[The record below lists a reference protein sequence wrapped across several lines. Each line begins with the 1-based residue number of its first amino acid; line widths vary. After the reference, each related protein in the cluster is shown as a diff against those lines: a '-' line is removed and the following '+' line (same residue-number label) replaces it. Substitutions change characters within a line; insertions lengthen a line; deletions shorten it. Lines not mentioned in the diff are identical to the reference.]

1 MTCRKASRGFLLFMA
16 TSAPVVAPIRTYVY
30 VDGANLFNSAKRR
43 FGYMVPNC
51 DIAKLA
57 KAVTN
62 IALNRALAVIFYYIG
77 VPRLE
82 HDASNH
88 NWWQRK
94 LSATGR
100 TGVKVVRRNLK
111 PRELKINLSGVVHHE
126 STSRK
131 LIEKGIDLRLG
142 LDLVKHT
149 RLNLFDLAIIFSQDG
164 DLAEAVDD
172 AYEIAT
178 EQHRTIA
185 IECAFPVAA
194 GHPPQYGIRRTTNRE
209 FDKVFYDACIDP
221 TDYRGSVIITPT
233 PTNP

>member
-1 MTCRKASRGFLLFMA
+1 MASSPAGTVPSL
-16 TSAPVVAPIRTYVY
+16 RTYAY

-57 KAVTN
+57 RAVTEM
-62 IALNRALAVIFYYIG
+62 APGRTLVEVFYYIG
-77 VPRLE
+77 VPKIE
-82 HDASNH
+82 HDERNH

-94 LSATGR
+94 LSASGR
-100 TGVKVVRRNLK
+100 TGVNVVRRDLK
-111 PRELKINLSGVVHHE
+111 QRELRITLSGVVHHDN
-126 STSRK
+126 TSRK

-142 LDLVKHT
+142 LDLVRHT

-172 AYEIAT
+172 AYEIAR
-178 EQHRTIA
+178 EQRRRIA
-185 IECAFPVAA
+185 IECAFPVAT
-194 GHPPQYGIRRTTNRE
+194 GHAQQYGIRRTTNRE

-221 TDYRGSVIITPT
+221 TDYSGRALI
-233 PTNP
+233 